1 MNHRTPGIPPQREG
15 RGPTGRR
22 WCRGRCGGEVGRGR
36 RSWCGEPACL
46 EDACIRGGH
55 TSWVRPAVEGRD
67 DGRCALCGGWPGL
80 ADRMSLLLPRDDR
93 TALRDAWG
101 LTSPA
106 GHWWEADHIVA
117 VAEGGG
123 GCGLDGYRTL
133 CRPCHARESGFL
145 RRRLNAR
152 RRRFRRRVPRREEGE
167 P

>member
-1 MNHRTPGIPPQREG
+1 MNHRAPGVPRQREG
-15 RGPTGRR
+15 RDPTGRR
-22 WCRGRCGGEVGRGR
+22 WCCGGEVRRGR